1 MYTEKIQ
8 KLENEILEL
17 KKYIKA
23 NKKEIKKREKILS
36 MVVDEELEME
46 IQIYKEDD
54 GNWYIDVTKD
64 GNTEKYLFLWSGTMG
79 VSICPLNREEDSNN
93 IRLFRGKIDKFNSKK
108 FVVKVREDKIWNY
121 EYIVITLYRKPIKN

>member
-36 MVVDEELEME
+36 IAVDEELEME
-46 IQIYKEDD
+46 IQIYKEEIEKFE
-54 GNWYIDVTKD
+54 NQLKTKK
-64 GNTEKYLFLWSGTMG
+64 EL
-79 VSICPLNREEDSNN
+79 
-93 IRLFRGKIDKFNSKK
+93 
-108 FVVKVREDKIWNY
+108 
-121 EYIVITLYRKPIKN
+121 IKNYKKL

>member
-36 MVVDEELEME
+36 IAVDEELEME
-46 IQIYKEDD
+46 IEIYKEE
-54 GNWYIDVTKD
+54 I
-64 GNTEKYLFLWSGTMG
+64 EKFTNELKTRKEL
-79 VSICPLNREEDSNN
+79 
-93 IRLFRGKIDKFNSKK
+93 IRNYKK
-108 FVVKVREDKIWNY
+108 
-121 EYIVITLYRKPIKN
+121 L

>member
-36 MVVDEELEME
+36 MIIDNKMVVDNDIELEIE
-46 IQIYKEDD
+46 LYKEE
-54 GNWYIDVTKD
+54 IEKFTK
-64 GNTEKYLFLWSGTMG
+64 ELKL
-79 VSICPLNREEDSNN
+79 
-93 IRLFRGKIDKFNSKK
+93 
-108 FVVKVREDKIWNY
+108 
-121 EYIVITLYRKPIKN
+121 RKQLIKNYKKL

>member
-46 IQIYKEDD
+46 IQIYKEE
-54 GNWYIDVTKD
+54 I
-64 GNTEKYLFLWSGTMG
+64 EKFTNELKT
-79 VSICPLNREEDSNN
+79 
-93 IRLFRGKIDKFNSKK
+93 
-108 FVVKVREDKIWNY
+108 
-121 EYIVITLYRKPIKN
+121 RKELIKNYKKL